1 MAILNGIISKLTGST
16 GNLVF
21 KRIGDRTIVCEK
33 PHIVSNPRT
42 AKQMRQR
49 TKWGNIVAMYKGIRP
64 LINYGFENRPH
75 NLTDYNMFMKVN
87 AQQMPVYLTK
97 QMIAAG
103 ACIAAPY
110 QLTQGSLPAI
120 VTSGTG
126 QNITTDIALG
136 SDGIT
141 ANTTVAQFSRTVVS
155 NNADYK
161 YGDQISY
168 FIIKQ
173 KVNDET
179 QVPYCQFQSCKVV
192 LDASNDEKL
201 WDVVL
206 RNGFSAQDGCLG
218 HAGNDGDSVFCWV
231 HSRKSYGKILVSSQI
246 LVNANSAL
254 AEYTGE
260 LAYNLAASSY
270 GDMKDAFLSP
280 EDVATTV
287 TETPSQGGG
296 NSGGGNDSL

>member
-1 MAILNGIISKLTGST
+1 MAILSGLVSNMKGSAGSLTFRRSSG
-16 GNLVF
+16 
-21 KRIGDRTIVCEK
+21 RTIVSEK
-33 PHIVSNPRT
+33 ITTVKVTRT
-42 AKQMRQR
+42 ELQQRHR
-49 TKWGNIVAMYKGIRP
+49 TKWANIVQMWKGLSNELREAFSRK
-64 LINYGFENRPH
+64 LAGRS
-75 NLTDYNMFMKVN
+75 DYNMFVQVN
-87 AQQMPVYLTK
+87 MQRLPVYLTK
-97 QMIAAG
+97 QQVTGG
-103 ACIAAPY
+103 ACVAAPY

-120 VTSGTG
+120 VVTGSG
-126 QNITTDIALG
+126 QSASTDIALG

>member
-246 LVNANSAL
+246 LVNANSVL

>member
-120 VTSGTG
+120 VTSGSG

>member
-120 VTSGTG
+120 VTSGSG

-141 ANTTVAQFSRTVVS
+141 ANTNVAQFSRTVVS

>member
-120 VTSGTG
+120 VTSGSG

-192 LDASNDEKL
+192 LDASDDEKL